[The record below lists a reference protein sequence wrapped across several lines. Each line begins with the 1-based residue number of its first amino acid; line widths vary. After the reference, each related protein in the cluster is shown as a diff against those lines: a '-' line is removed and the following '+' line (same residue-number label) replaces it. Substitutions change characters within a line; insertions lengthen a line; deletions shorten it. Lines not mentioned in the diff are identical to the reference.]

1 MKGESGGSSRVG
13 SDDEDEENA
22 ENNEGNHERRVQEE
36 EDENMRDVLDSVLPR
51 DITTSPDPVGSPVP
65 TFSVMMNKTTTSLG
79 SVFNL
84 IPALRDHRG
93 WTNPILFSIPP
104 APSQCP
110 PRIVPRRGSS
120 RSSHTSSSI
129 SPAIASQSL
138 SRYQNTATTTT
149 TATATSRFQVNQ
161 ADITRAVQLALYNR
175 GFSSLSRQLEPEWT
189 RRLEGQMRFLGP
201 GPGTGVGPP
210 YAYTPGSLQ
219 GTWEGGFLYLD
230 FPEYA
235 QFLTGEREADAA
247 FYEAPPEKTYGSN
260 RQVWKLKEYE
270 LFSDSYPQAEQ
281 DLSESIKSLNSTS
294 TRSDI
299 YAAITGGRAAAVMPI
314 GNGTNRNQPLSI
326 GRWKDGWLPPADRLE
341 WRFPEDGSDEV
352 EIVEKVDVVAAAT
365 NEETNAKTKL
375 VLQVNKTPELGKK
388 EEETRKEEANE
399 GDWAKEKAGMAG
411 KLRGRPRERLG
422 PLDLASSDDANPDTS
437 TTPVGRKIP
446 LESPDGRLPQRRQQP
461 EPSQSTDP
469 NMRQTYGGSTSPPPP
484 SFVLQ
489 TIQPSNS
496 SPPKS
501 ALTTTFSR
509 LGSPTPIS
517 PPPSSTGSKAK
528 PFIGEGRTFRWGWKS
543 KKKLEKE
550 KAVERA
556 SIQPIEIP
564 GLTDRSRRRASFDYD
579 DRVGARDQE
588 LVEGVEGAGR
598 QYRSSSA
605 APPDRKESYDS
616 ILEEPEGEE
625 QQRSTAGA
633 AAFEPMNRKEVIEE
647 VQRENV
653 SKYVRWDPDVDW
665 ARQAIWGPRPVQK
678 TTETISTG
686 VNSLSSSMTGKL
698 RGHLSS
704 SITAGIT
711 SGQSASRGPPT
722 SIPTS
727 MSTKVKPPSRYV
739 RDILVFGESFSS
751 WGEATLRGR
760 IRLHDGL
767 VTIVK
772 TYPQRA
778 TWVYTGYVVGG
789 ENFVGRWRDAD
800 SPEEVNGY
808 EGPFAMKRRR

>member
-1 MKGESGGSSRVG
+1 VQCVEEDEQDPSVSSKLGTTPFISPNFDTSPPAIIYSLSLTCSRLQELVRYGDGNAWLYSRIFERSFDFGAARRRLGPEWAGPHGIAWEGRKRWGAMKRMKRAIRIWERDGYRSTTWLKYYSESDVLQDLWALYFMLLENDGKNAVVLMLGAHLGVFVQMLCTVFFGKAVTKRPGWPLECPERALLVWIIWAVDPSPADFFDQDLYHRTKLSMRAFIFGSFKYSLGILPPNYFHHPSALDPSHWLHQVPPSILRPFPLNPYTSSRYSSWILPLEAPVYKYSHDPLHPVTLYGRTVHLYAPSLAVGALLWYFCGGSTNGSGMKGESGGSSRVG
-13 SDDEDEENA
+13 SDDEDDEENA

-399 GDWAKEKAGMAG
+399 GDWAKEKAGMA
-411 KLRGRPRERLG
+411 
-422 PLDLASSDDANPDTS
+422 
-437 TTPVGRKIP
+437 
-446 LESPDGRLPQRRQQP
+446 
-461 EPSQSTDP
+461 
-469 NMRQTYGGSTSPPPP
+469 
-484 SFVLQ
+484 
-489 TIQPSNS
+489 
-496 SPPKS
+496 
-501 ALTTTFSR
+501 
-509 LGSPTPIS
+509 
-517 PPPSSTGSKAK
+517 
-528 PFIGEGRTFRWGWKS
+528 
-543 KKKLEKE
+543 
-550 KAVERA
+550 
-556 SIQPIEIP
+556 
-564 GLTDRSRRRASFDYD
+564 
-579 DRVGARDQE
+579 
-588 LVEGVEGAGR
+588 
-598 QYRSSSA
+598 
-605 APPDRKESYDS
+605 
-616 ILEEPEGEE
+616 
-625 QQRSTAGA
+625 
-633 AAFEPMNRKEVIEE
+633 
-647 VQRENV
+647 
-653 SKYVRWDPDVDW
+653 
-665 ARQAIWGPRPVQK
+665 
-678 TTETISTG
+678 
-686 VNSLSSSMTGKL
+686 
-698 RGHLSS
+698 
-704 SITAGIT
+704 
-711 SGQSASRGPPT
+711 
-722 SIPTS
+722 
-727 MSTKVKPPSRYV
+727 
-739 RDILVFGESFSS
+739 
-751 WGEATLRGR
+751 
-760 IRLHDGL
+760 
-767 VTIVK
+767 
-772 TYPQRA
+772 
-778 TWVYTGYVVGG
+778 
-789 ENFVGRWRDAD
+789 
-800 SPEEVNGY
+800 
-808 EGPFAMKRRR
+808 